1 MNKITEEMITC
12 QHCQHWFTD
21 PDQVIMPGRGIC
33 LKANYAQG
41 EGFAFPRDEDSKA
54 HAVTTVVSAFGYE
67 MAINQLETTADFG
80 CNQIVKKD
88 PQEG

>member
-12 QHCQHWFTD
+12 QYCKHWFTD

-33 LKANYAQG
+33 LKANYVQT
-41 EGFAFPRDEDSKA
+41 EGHRTPRDEDSKA

-80 CNQIVKKD
+80 CNQFKGK
-88 PQEG
+88 